1 MKKFVIISCIRQN
14 DVNLWF
20 YTKIGMTIAI
30 DSGHLNFRGVAES
43 FQKIN
48 INPKEIKH
56 LFVTH
61 ADVDHCGGIDVCGT
75 NIYPNAQVYLGK
87 RERAYFGTYLLCY

>member
-20 YTKIGMTIAI
+20 YTKNGMTIAI

-43 FQKIN
+43 FQRLILIQKRSN
-48 INPKEIKH
+48 IFSLHMQMLTIVEE
-56 LFVTH
+56 LMYVEQ
-61 ADVDHCGGIDVCGT
+61 
-75 NIYPNAQVYLGK
+75 IYIQMHRYI
-87 RERAYFGTYLLCY
+87 